1 VSFTTLKYNDVIKM
15 LGIFF
20 NKTLKI
26 SLLFTTLIA
35 TSTINTVVNAQETPQ
50 IFGDIKIGHKFNP
63 DPFTVRGMSGG
74 SISGKRI
81 AGRKDT
87 LTGPCQGFFDRKPD
101 HTLEL
106 TDKFEYL
113 KLQIQSPE
121 DTTLV
126 IKGPGGTWCND
137 DFDGKNPGIVG
148 EWLPGTYQI
157 WIGSYNKNKYLP
169 YTLQI
174 TEVK

>member
-1 VSFTTLKYNDVIKM
+1 MCLNKVLKV
-15 LGIFF
+15 
-20 NKTLKI
+20 
-26 SLLFTTLIA
+26 SLLLATLA
-35 TSTINTVVNAQETPQ
+35 VTSTISTVAHAQEAEP
-50 IFGDIKIGHKFNP
+50 IFGDMKIGHKFNP
-63 DPFTVRGMSGG
+63 DPLTVRGMSGG
-74 SISGKRI
+74 SISGRVI

-101 HTLEL
+101 HSLEL
-106 TDKFEYL
+106 TNKFEYL

-126 IKGPGGTWCND
+126 IKGPGGSWCND

-148 EWLPGTYQI
+148 EWLPGTYKI
-157 WIGSYNKNKYLP
+157 WVGVYQRNRYLP
-169 YTLQI
+169 YKLQI